1 MAADST
7 TVPTW
12 NDAWAQWPEWHP
24 SSYSSHHINPDQTPV
39 SNTIL
44 PNDYTSYYP
53 PCNVDSAPWDP
64 YNLDAFLSGPAEP
77 EVHKGHASSLMNL
90 PHYSPADSALSDP
103 QLLQMPET
111 SRAAPPIETPR
122 RPSASQTPSS
132 FGLTPERPWP
142 PSPSASGASSPAGGA
157 GNRPSGR
164 KPSKRGRASRR
175 SKSDGGEACP
185 RGTPAAINRHGKAHF
200 RVCHNE
206 VEKNYRSRLSHDFG
220 MLLDVLVDCADDQD
234 LSSVGLTAG
243 TEQSWSK
250 GSILRLARRK
260 LLALQVQDC

>member
-7 TVPTW
+7 TIPTW
-12 NDAWAQWPEWHP
+12 NDAWAQWPEWHS

-44 PNDYTSYYP
+44 PNDYTSYHP
-53 PCNVDSAPWDP
+53 TWNVDSAPWDP

-77 EVHKGHASSLMNL
+77 EVGKGHASSLLNL

-103 QLLQMPET
+103 QLLQMPEA
-111 SRAAPPIETPR
+111 SRPAPPLETPR

-142 PSPSASGASSPAGGA
+142 SSPSVSGASSPAGGA

-164 KPSKRGRASRR
+164 KPPKKGRASRR

>member
-1 MAADST
+1 MDGSL
-7 TVPTW
+7 
-12 NDAWAQWPEWHP
+12 
-24 SSYSSHHINPDQTPV
+24 PDGHGFNHG
-39 SNTIL
+39 SNVERCVGSL
-44 PNDYTSYYP
+44 A
-53 PCNVDSAPWDP
+53 DSAPWDP
-64 YNLDAFLSGPAEP
+64 YNLDAFLSWPAEP
-77 EVHKGHASSLMNL
+77 EVRKGHASWLMNL

-103 QLLQMPET
+103 QLLQMPEA
-111 SRAAPPIETPR
+111 SLPAPPLETPR
-122 RPSASQTPSS
+122 RPSASQAPGG

-164 KPSKRGRASRR
+164 TPSKRGRASRR